1 MQNNT
6 EFQCNICHRNYKSRG
21 WLDNHNR
28 RFHPQNN
35 NDIPPLN
42 IELSSDSEQELN
54 IELNQDDDK
63 NQDWDKDQLD
73 LAFTA
78 ATASTKVLGIEELN
92 SLPERFTI
100 IPAYPNPFNPSTTI
114 IYGLDKESSVNVQ
127 IYDINGKLIST
138 LEEAEQH
145 LGWHSVEWNGTD
157 MNNNN
162 VPAGM
167 YLCKVTAGNDIKTI
181 KLMLVK

>member
-73 LAFTA
+73 LALELSMKEQYKDFIPEEDD
-78 ATASTKVLGIEELN
+78 VLEMSSNKACAICLSKKANVAFINCGHMVSCEECANKLKRGKCPICRKKI
-92 SLPERFTI
+92 LKI
-100 IPAYPNPFNPSTTI
+100 LK
-114 IYGLDKESSVNVQ
+114 IY
-127 IYDINGKLIST
+127 T
-138 LEEAEQH
+138 
-145 LGWHSVEWNGTD
+145 
-157 MNNNN
+157 
-162 VPAGM
+162 
-167 YLCKVTAGNDIKTI
+167 
-181 KLMLVK
+181 